1 MSNGRDIV
9 RLRAPG
15 PVVVERARGGLRRLG
30 ATRGELLA
38 YLVVALAVVVP
49 VLTADWGW
57 FTPDTR
63 PELYQAPGRALR
75 VLLSA
80 WRPDPG
86 LGQPNFD
93 TGTAPMATVL
103 LAIRALGASPW
114 LAVRLWRALLLL
126 VAGAG
131 AVLLYHAVAVRG
143 EAPGPRRAAAGRVA
157 AGLLYVANPYVV
169 VAGATTPILQPYALL
184 PWLLLAL
191 GRAVREPRSWLGPA
205 GFALAFFAAG
215 GTNAGVVSLFMLL
228 AVPCYLGW
236 ERLARRAAWRD
247 LVGAAGRCL
256 GLALLVSLY
265 WLVPALAA
273 SGAGQVIAF
282 STERPRDV
290 AVASSYAES
299 LRLLGLWTL
308 YGRQGDRLFLPS
320 LAAYLTNPLVVLGSF
335 LFPVAAAAGALVSR
349 ARARA
354 LAVILLAVAVPVM
367 VGLFPTSRPSPFGRL
382 LEQTFQHVPGAI
394 AFRTTNK
401 VGALAAL
408 GLALLIA
415 LGVAEAAAR
424 LSGRR
429 VRIAWQ
435 GLAAVLAVLAL
446 VAATLPAWTGGAAL
460 LRFQIPAYWQ
470 RAAADLNAGRASTRV
485 LFLPGEVQ
493 ADYRWGWHGPDDVG
507 AALLDRSWALR
518 FTVPNGSDLQANF
531 LAALDVPLASGMASG
546 DLVSTMARYLGVGDV
561 LLRNDLAWE
570 QDGGPRPEAVARVLA
585 RDPGLRL
592 EATYGHPGERTVA
605 PGIGGASLQ
614 PLQRYAVADPRP
626 IVRAEPAGGSLLVDG
641 DSFALPSLHQSGLLL
656 GQPAF
661 RLLGSTTPE
670 QLALALDDGARIVL
684 TDSNRRRVWDL
695 HRTDRSWTE
704 TLPADVP
711 LDPAGNP
718 SLSLFG
724 DPAAQT
730 VTTLSGARSISAT
743 NYGTA
748 FGLVPYAKPAF
759 AFDGDPRTAWLTGGF
774 GTAIGQSISLQ
785 LDRPMEV
792 HHLVLRPVLGGPVQV
807 AKVRIRLDAGSLEVP
822 VPPEP
827 VVDVPIP
834 RTVSGSL
841 QVTITGTRGGPGLN
855 PVGFWEIGIPG
866 AKITQ
871 VARLPQRLRQL
882 VDGLDTGARQR
893 LASTPLDVVLTRQA
907 GDPARPDDDEE
918 RALERSF
925 WLPDARVFQASGRA
939 APAANLPEQAV
950 DQLAGL
956 PAGIVARSSSRA
968 FDSMGVRASA
978 AIDGNLDT
986 AWVPG
991 HGVGDSIELGFP
1003 AERVDHVT
1011 ITQEVPKGLK
1021 GVDVVTEAKLSMN
1034 GRPPITAHLRQGTV
1048 RIALPR
1054 PVNAR
1059 KLRLTLAKVTGL
1071 GTQVRISEINVGNLR
1086 ATPAAGST
1094 PLRGCVELA
1103 RVDGKPLLA
1112 RIRGTVQQLEQ
1123 RASLPFSS
1131 CRGQGLRLGP
1141 GEHRLSSSSSS
1152 SSSSSAGWLVDLV
1165 DLSASG
1171 SAASD
1176 SPARRSAAPR
1186 FTITSSTPTRLTLDS
1201 EPSQGGA
1208 WYLVLGQGIDP
1219 RWRATMDGQPLGP
1232 PIAVD
1237 AWSAGWRISDPRAH
1251 QIAVEF
1257 APQRP
1262 ATLSL
1267 VASLTALVLVA
1278 GLLVGALRRRAR
1290 LRPARNNGAIA
1301 GGPVQW

>member
-1 MSNGRDIV
+1 MKPGRDLV
-9 RLRAPG
+9 RVPTPV
-15 PVVVERARGGLRRLG
+15 PVVMGRARSELQRLAAG
-30 ATRGELLA
+30 RGELLA
-38 YLVVALAVVVP
+38 YLVVGLAVVVP
-49 VLTADWGW
+49 VLAADWGW

-75 VLLSA
+75 VALSA
-80 WRPDPG
+80 WRPDPN

-93 TGTAPMATVL
+93 TGTAPMATAL

-114 LAVRLWRALLLL
+114 LAVRVWRALLLL

-143 EAPGPRRAAAGRVA
+143 EAPGPRGAAAGRAA
-157 AGLLYVANPYVV
+157 AGLLYAANPYVL
-169 VAGATTPILQPYALL
+169 VAGATTPILLPYALL

-191 GRAVREPRSWLGPA
+191 GRAVREPRSWLWPA

-236 ERLARRAAWRD
+236 ERLARRTAWRD
-247 LVGAAGRCL
+247 LASAAGRCL

-273 SGAGQVIAF
+273 SGTGQVIAF

-290 AVASSYAES
+290 AATSSYAET

-308 YGRQGDRLFLPS
+308 YGRQGDRLFLPN
-320 LAAYLTNPLVVLGSF
+320 LAGYLTNPLVVLGSF
-335 LFPVAAAAGALVSR
+335 LFPVAAAAAALASR

-367 VGLFPTSRPSPFGRL
+367 VGLFPTNGPSPFGRL
-382 LEQTFQHVPGAI
+382 LEQAFQRVPGAI

-408 GLALLIA
+408 GLSLLIA

-424 LSGRR
+424 LAERR
-429 VRIAWQ
+429 VSLAWR

-446 VAATLPAWTGGAAL
+446 VAGTLPAWTGGTAL
-460 LRFQIPAYWQ
+460 LRFHVPAYWQ
-470 RAAADLNAGRASTRV
+470 QAAADLNASRASTRV

-493 ADYRWGWHGPDDVG
+493 ANYRWGWHGPDDVG
-507 AALLDRSWALR
+507 GALLSRPSALR

-531 LAALDVPLASGMASG
+531 LAALDVPLASGMASL
-546 DLVSTMARYLGVGDV
+546 DTVSTMTRYLGASEV

-570 QDGGPRPEAVARVLA
+570 QDGGPRPETVARVLTH
-585 RDPGLRL
+585 DSGLRL
-592 EATYGHPGERTVA
+592 EAAYGHQGENTVA
-605 PGIGGASLQ
+605 PGIGGANLQ
-614 PLQRYAVADPRP
+614 PLQRYAVTDPRP
-626 IVRAEPAGGSLLVDG
+626 IVRTEAAAGGLLVDG
-641 DSFALPSLHQSGLLL
+641 DNFAVPSLNRSGLLRE
-656 GQPAF
+656 QPAF
-661 RLLGSTTPE
+661 RLLGSTTPD
-670 QLALALDDGARIVL
+670 QLALALDDQARIVL
-684 TDSNRRRVWDL
+684 TDSNRRRVWDV
-695 HRTDRSWTE
+695 HRTDQSWTE

-711 LDPAGNP
+711 LHPASSP

-724 DPAAQT
+724 DPATQT
-730 VTTLSGARSISAT
+730 VATLDGARSISAT
-743 NYGTA
+743 NYGA
-748 FGLVPYAKPAF
+748 VFGLVPYGKPEF
-759 AFDGDPRTAWLTGGF
+759 AFDGDPSTAWQTGGF
-774 GTAIGQSISLQ
+774 GSAVGQSISLQ
-785 LDRPMEV
+785 LDHRVEV
-792 HHLVLRPVLGGPVQV
+792 THLVLRPLLWSPVQI
-807 AKVRIRLDAGSLEVP
+807 AKVRIRVDGGSLEVP

-834 RTVSGSL
+834 RTVTGSL
-841 QVTITGTRGGPGLN
+841 QVTITATRGGPGLN

-866 AKITQ
+866 VKVTQ
-871 VARLPQRLRQL
+871 VARLPQRFRQL
-882 VDGLDTGARQR
+882 VEGLDTGARER
-893 LASTPLDVVLTRQA
+893 LAATPLDVVLTRQA

-925 WLPDARVFQASGRA
+925 WLPDERVFQPVGTASAGTD
-939 APAANLPEQAV
+939 LPEPAV

-991 HGVGDSIELGFP
+991 HGVGDWIELAVP
-1003 AERVDHVT
+1003 PERVDHVT

-1021 GVDVVTEAKLSMN
+1021 GVDIVTEAKLSLN
-1034 GRPPITAHLRQGTV
+1034 GGPPITAHLRQGTV
-1048 RIALPR
+1048 RVALPR

-1071 GTQVRISEINVGNLR
+1071 GTQVRISEIGVGNVR
-1086 ATPAAGST
+1086 VKPVAGRT
-1094 PLRGCVELA
+1094 LLRGCVELA
-1103 RVDGKPLLA
+1103 RVDGTPLLA
-1112 RIRGTVQQLEQ
+1112 TFRGTLQQLEQ
-1123 RASLPFSS
+1123 GASLPFAP
-1131 CRGQGLRLGP
+1131 CHGQELRLGP
-1141 GEHRLSSSSSS
+1141 GEHRLSSAS
-1152 SSSSSAGWLVDLV
+1152 GWLVDL
-1165 DLSASG
+1165 LHLAPTTASRG
-1171 SAASD
+1171 SLAQA
-1176 SPARRSAAPR
+1176 PAAPR
-1186 FTITSSTPTRLTLDS
+1186 LTVTASSATGLTLES

-1219 RWRATMDGQPLGP
+1219 RWRATMDGQPLGQ

-1237 AWSAGWRISDPRAH
+1237 GWSTGWRISDPRAH
-1251 QIAVEF
+1251 HVVVEF

-1267 VASLTALVLVA
+1267 VASIAAL
-1278 GLLVGALRRRAR
+1278 LLVVGLVVVGLRQRRAR
-1290 LRPARNNGAIA
+1290 ARGHPGEA
-1301 GGPVQW
+1301 GP

>member
-1 MSNGRDIV
+1 MSSGRDLV
-9 RLRAPG
+9 RVRMPV
-15 PVVVERARGGLRRLG
+15 PVVVGRARSELRRLVAG
-30 ATRGELLA
+30 RGEVLA
-38 YLVVALAVVVP
+38 YLAVGLAVVVP
-49 VLTADWGW
+49 VLAADWGW

-75 VLLSA
+75 VALSA
-80 WRPDPG
+80 WRPDPS

-93 TGTAPMATVL
+93 TGTAPMALVL
-103 LAIRALGASPW
+103 AVIRALGASPW

-215 GTNAGVVSLFMLL
+215 ATNAGVVSLFMLL

-236 ERLARRAAWRD
+236 ARLARRTAWRD
-247 LVGAAGRCL
+247 LLGAAGRCL

-265 WLVPALAA
+265 WLVPTLAA
-273 SGAGQVIAF
+273 SGTGQVIAF

-290 AVASSYAES
+290 AVASSYAET

-308 YGRQGDRLFLPS
+308 YGRQGDRLFLPN
-320 LAAYLTNPLVVLGSF
+320 LAGYLTNPLVVLGSF

-382 LEQTFQHVPGAI
+382 LEQAFQRVPGAI

-408 GLALLIA
+408 GLTLLIA
-415 LGVAEAAAR
+415 LGVEEAATR
-424 LSGRR
+424 LAARR
-429 VRIAWQ
+429 VRLAWQ
-435 GLAAVLAVLAL
+435 GLAVVLAVLAL
-446 VAATLPAWTGGAAL
+446 VAATLPAWTGGTAL
-460 LRFQIPAYWQ
+460 LRFRIPAYWRQ
-470 RAAADLNAGRASTRV
+470 AAADLNAGRASTRV

-493 ADYRWGWHGPDDVG
+493 ADYRWGWHGPDDLG
-507 AALLDRSWALR
+507 AALLSRPSALR
-518 FTVPNGSDLQANF
+518 FTVPNGSALQANF
-531 LAALDVPLASGMASG
+531 LAALDVPLAGGMASG
-546 DLVSTMARYLGVGDV
+546 DLVSAMARYLGAGEV

-592 EATYGHPGERTVA
+592 EATYGQRGENTVA
-605 PGIGGASLQ
+605 PGIGGANLQ
-614 PLQRYAVADPRP
+614 PLRRYAVADPRP
-626 IVRAEPAGGSLLVDG
+626 IVRAEPAIGSLLVDG
-641 DSFALPSLHQSGLLL
+641 DSFAVPALNRLGLLQ

-684 TDSNRRRVWDL
+684 TDSNRRRVWGL
-695 HRTDRSWTE
+695 HRTDQSWTE

-711 LDPAGNP
+711 LDPASSP

-730 VTTLSGARSISAT
+730 VATLAGARSISAT
-743 NYGTA
+743 SSGTVLAPVAYG
-748 FGLVPYAKPAF
+748 KPAF
-759 AFDGDPRTAWLTGGF
+759 AFDGDPGTAWLTGDF
-774 GTAIGQSISLQ
+774 GAAVGQSIRLQ
-785 LDRPMEV
+785 LDRPV
-792 HHLVLRPVLGGPVQV
+792 AVSHLVLRPLLWSPVQV

-822 VPPEP
+822 VPPKP

-834 RTVSGSL
+834 RTVTGSL
-841 QVTITGTRGGPGLN
+841 QVTITATRGGPGLN

-866 AKITQ
+866 VKITQ
-871 VARLPQRLRQL
+871 VARLPQRFRQL
-882 VDGLDTGARQR
+882 VDGLDTGARER
-893 LASTPLDVVLTRQA
+893 LATTPLDVVLTRQA
-907 GDPARPDDDEE
+907 GDPARADDDEE

-925 WLPDARVFQASGRA
+925 WLPDERVFHAVGSA
-939 APAANLPEQAV
+939 AAGPDLPEPAV

-991 HGVGDSIELGFP
+991 HGAGDWIELAFP
-1003 AERVDHVT
+1003 PTRVDHVT

-1021 GVDVVTEAKLSMN
+1021 GVDVVTEAELSMN
-1034 GRPPITAHLRQGTV
+1034 GRPPIAAHLRQGTV

-1054 PVNAR
+1054 PVDAR
-1059 KLRLTLAKVTGL
+1059 NLRLTLAKVTGL
-1071 GTQVRISEINVGNLR
+1071 GSQVRISEIGVGNVR
-1086 ATPAAGST
+1086 VEPAAGST

-1103 RVDGKPLLA
+1103 RVDGTPLLA
-1112 RIRGTVQQLEQ
+1112 TFQGTLQQLEQ
-1123 RASLPFSS
+1123 RASLPFAP
-1131 CRGQGLRLGP
+1131 CHGQEVRLGP
-1141 GEHRLSSSSSS
+1141 GEHRLSSAS
-1152 SSSSSAGWLVDLV
+1152 GWLVDL
-1165 DLSASG
+1165 LHLEPT
-1171 SAASD
+1171 SAA
-1176 SPARRSAAPR
+1176 RSAAAQAPAAPR
-1186 FTITSSTPTRLTLDS
+1186 LTVTSSSATGLTLQS

-1208 WYLVLGQGIDP
+1208 WYLVLGQGFDP
-1219 RWRATMDGQPLGP
+1219 HWRATMDGQPLGP

-1237 AWSAGWRISDPRAH
+1237 GWSAGWRISDPRAH
-1251 QIAVEF
+1251 HIAVEF

-1267 VASLTALVLVA
+1267 VASIAAL
-1278 GLLVGALRRRAR
+1278 LLVIALAVGLRRRRTRAR
-1290 LRPARNNGAIA
+1290 RAGNGG
-1301 GGPVQW
+1301 GGP